1 MTTTLSVK
9 FNKNLKSLLDAHV
22 ERFNRPDFI
31 QDDPISIPHRFSKP
45 QDIEITAFWTAILAW
60 GQRKTII
67 NSANRLF
74 EYMDNAPY
82 DFIKNHQEI
91 DRKRF
96 ESFKHRTF
104 QPTDALYFLEFLH
117 QFYQKNDSLE
127 TAFARH
133 LNPLD
138 INKILNNKAANSTH
152 FLKKQDPS
160 VSKPLTNILQKQ
172 DPSVSKPSS
181 NFQGNAATQN
191 PKLETQNVQTQNIST
206 ALIGFHKDFFDLPD
220 VPHRTRKHIATPLSK
235 STCKR
240 LCMFL
245 RWMVRRDASGV
256 DFGIWQT
263 IKPSQLLMPLDV
275 HVERH
280 ARRLGLLERP
290 QTDWLTVLELTEN
303 LRQFDAEDPVK
314 YDFALFGMGIAE
326 KKGEVDLWN

>member
-1 MTTTLSVK
+1 MTTTLSVQ
-9 FNKNLKSLLDAHV
+9 FNKNLKSLLDEHV

-31 QDDPISIPHRFSKP
+31 EDDPISIPHRFSKP

-74 EYMDNAPY
+74 EFMDNAPY

-104 QPTDALYFLEFLH
+104 QPTDALYFLAFLQ

-133 LNPLD
+133 LNPTGATS
-138 INKILNNKAANSTH
+138 ILENQTANSTH
-152 FLKKQDPS
+152 FLKKKDPS
-160 VSKPLTNILQKQ
+160 VLQPLTNILQKK
-172 DPSVSKPSS
+172 DYSVAKPLI
-181 NFQGNAATQN
+181 NFQENAATQN
-191 PKLETQNVQTQNIST
+191 PKLGTQNTSD
-206 ALIGFHKDFFDLPD
+206 ALVGFHKDFFDLPD

-245 RWMVRRDASGV
+245 RWMVRRDANGV

-326 KKGEVDLWN
+326 KKGGAKIWD